1 MFCCKEKQ
9 LLIIIT
15 IVYTL
20 SSMKKFVYI
29 LLFTV
34 LSSTAQNST
43 CDVVEQCIYTLTL
56 ESANGSGWNGNTMTI
71 FQNNEAIKTIGLNF
85 TNGTSL
91 TDNVFLCDATSFNLV
106 WNEGGSQSENVKIKM
121 ISPFNQ
127 TIFIKNY
134 GDGEQNS
141 TLFSATANCTTDC
154 CFFYPTNLNF
164 ISSTETTAQLSWAT
178 TYYPPQYDIF
188 LTTDLAITANL
199 SDPFITV
206 NNNPAE
212 ITDLIPCTNYKY
224 YVRYRCSPVEFS
236 LWSVESVIFSTQCTM
251 NLNQNEF
258 QNLQIS
264 PNPVIDDLFI
274 SNNKLITEIEV
285 FSIQGKKIM
294 TIKTNFHSGT
304 INLNALQKGLYL
316 LKLKGINES
325 KTIKI
330 LKN

>member
-1 MFCCKEKQ
+1 MFCWKEKQ

-15 IVYTL
+15 IVYT
-20 SSMKKFVYI
+20 SSKMKKFVHI
-29 LLFTV
+29 LLLVV

-56 ESANGSGWNGNTMTI
+56 ESANGSGWNGNSMTI
-71 FQNNEAIKTIGLNF
+71 FQNNVAVKTIGLNF

-91 TDNVFLCDATSFNLV
+91 TDNVFLCDATPFNLV
-106 WNEGGSQSENVKIKM
+106 WNEGGSQPENVKIKM

-134 GDGEQNS
+134 DDGEQNS

-178 TYYPPQYDIF
+178 TYNPPQYDIF
-188 LTTDLAITANL
+188 LTTDLALTANL
-199 SDPFITV
+199 YDPFITV
-206 NNNPAE
+206 NSNPTE
-212 ITDLIPCTNYKY
+212 ITNLIPCTDYKY
-224 YVRYRCSPVEFS
+224 YVRYRCSSVEVS
-236 LWSVESVIFSTQCTM
+236 YWSVESVIFSTRCAM
-251 NLNQNEF
+251 NLDQNEF
-258 QNLQIS
+258 QNLLIT
-264 PNPVIDDLFI
+264 PNPVLDDLFI
-274 SNNKLITEIEV
+274 SNSNLITEIEV
-285 FSIQGKKIM
+285 FSILSEKIM
-294 TIKTNFHSGT
+294 TIHSNFYSGT
-304 INLNALQKGLYL
+304 INLNELQTGIYL
-316 LKLKGINES
+316 LKLKGNNES